1 MGNTWHRPVCPFFN
15 LHRNSINMPDTITA
29 TAWKVF
35 AYKGDRLIAEYL
47 FAVPEDAEAFKAD
60 MDNNGYETKLLLTEV
75 GG

>member
-1 MGNTWHRPVCPFFN
+1 
-15 LHRNSINMPDTITA
+15 MPDTITA